1 MKMPDRIGTRYNED
15 KNNMRTGWILE
26 ENTTDNILKAV
37 EEAKEYISRKRT
49 EEKKITAIHELMNL
63 LDLLKAG
70 VMICY
75 PGYHGLPE
83 WEPCM
88 NILEDKVDILE
99 KDEAHFEVNNHRI
112 HFEIDSFLKTFLLI
126 RSFCCKF
133 IIIISFSNMIQQ
145 PYGMQGESIPEGKSS
160 LNTLEKT
167 KKLRLY
173 VNFLPKDKVLL

>member
-49 EEKKITAIHELMNL
+49 EEKKFTTIHELMNF

-70 VMICY
+70 VMIGY

-83 WEPCM
+83 WEPCR
-88 NILEDKVDILE
+88 NLLEDKSDILE
-99 KDEAHFEVNNHRI
+99 QDEAHFEVFN
-112 HFEIDSFLKTFLLI
+112 E
-126 RSFCCKF
+126 
-133 IIIISFSNMIQQ
+133 
-145 PYGMQGESIPEGKSS
+145 
-160 LNTLEKT
+160 
-167 KKLRLY
+167 
-173 VNFLPKDKVLL
+173 